1 MDRMKRCSR
10 GPRGTLEGHSLQHGD
25 LELQAAQDLG
35 QDLDVSQQVAGVGNL
50 GGVDLRVVLRH
61 AGQAEHLARNQHV
74 GF

>member
-1 MDRMKRCSR
+1 ML
-10 GPRGTLEGHSLQHGD
+10 PRAAGGTLEGHSLQHGD
-25 LELQAAQDLG
+25 LELQPTQDLS

-50 GGVDLRVVLRH
+50 GGVDLGVVLRH